1 MPPNIRQTKP
11 SAILLLNDLDN
22 SSAIKRIIEEKG
34 ISVIVTNDPEYHDSA
49 MPVISS
55 KARCCR

>member
-11 SAILLLNDLDN
+11 SAILLLNDIDK
-22 SSAIKRIIEEKG
+22 SSEIKRIIEENG
-34 ISVIVTNDPEYHDSA
+34 ISVIVTNDPEYAYSA

-55 KARCCR
+55 RARCCR